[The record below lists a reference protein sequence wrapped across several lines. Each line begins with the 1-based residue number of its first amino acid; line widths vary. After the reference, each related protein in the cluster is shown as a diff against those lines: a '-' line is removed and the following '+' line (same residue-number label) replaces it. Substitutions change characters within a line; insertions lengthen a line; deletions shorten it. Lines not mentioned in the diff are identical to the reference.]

1 MQQHCLSAAR
11 RDDEAFFPADRRSAR
26 LSRLRVLLIVL
37 HDVGRSP
44 GLGIDH
50 VAAPRN
56 GVLVSLL
63 GVDARDD
70 AGKIGHA
77 EVDGRVPGRDV
88 GQGGEFLLGGGE
100 VGLDC
105 GDLAEPALFLGLPEP
120 VEQVR
125 VDLLQPGQP
134 LGIGPQDGAADAGVS
149 VDAWGAEVACADAEG
164 QAVSPAIDNR
174 CQHSALTDK
183 ANSLRRSTEW
193 EVSGVGACMS

>member
-1 MQQHCLSAAR
+1 M
-11 RDDEAFFPADRRSAR
+11 
-26 LSRLRVLLIVL
+26 
-37 HDVGRSP
+37 
-44 GLGIDH
+44 
-50 VAAPRN
+50 
-56 GVLVSLL
+56 
-63 GVDARDD
+63 
-70 AGKIGHA
+70 
-77 EVDGRVPGRDV
+77 PGRDV